1 MFMAVNQLPD
11 LNRFFDLMLGFFSV
25 SIVLHDA
32 LYPHIGFGFLLA
44 VHFSHVVAVT
54 LVNVR

>member
-1 MFMAVNQLPD
+1 MAVNQLPD

-25 SIVLHDA
+25 FIVLHDA